1 MIIAPPPFLECH
13 VSSLL
18 EYSPLA
24 SCVVISVQPTVS
36 GIRHMWSVSILTATP
51 IELIAEDR
59 GTWSPSRPCGSSVSD
74 TVFFIHEQGRK
85 KEILWIIHYR

>member
-1 MIIAPPPFLECH
+1 MLIAPPPFLECH

-51 IELIAEDR
+51 IDLIAEDR
-59 GTWSPSRPCGSSVSD
+59 GMWSPSGPCGFSVSD
-74 TVFFIHEQGRK
+74 SFLPMKQEGRH
-85 KEILWIIHYR
+85 ISL